1 MSDLL
6 ISIIVLILLCLIIL
20 FEFYKKLI
28 INNYF
33 NALCLRNSKLNNNA
47 MNLELIK
54 VRVGLSVFYYICIKV
69 LNEDKDSRELVY
81 LTQRMSEMVK
91 VYRPLAKLD
100 IYKKNYFLGEVSF
113 ENKIS
118 IEKFKH
124 ILCSYFNA
132 EIPAVDIGAKFVLYK
147 STTNIILRIPIG
159 IRDVIWKRRVNFF
172 RVLLDAS

>member
-6 ISIIVLILLCLIIL
+6 MSIIVLILLCLIVL
-20 FEFYKKLI
+20 FECYKKLI

-33 NALCLRNSKLNNNA
+33 NALCLINSKLNNNA
-47 MNLELIK
+47 KNLELIK

-69 LNEDKDSRELVY
+69 INKDKDSKELVY

-91 VYRPLAKLD
+91 ICRPLAKLD
-100 IYKKNYFLGEVSF
+100 IYKKNYLLGEVSF

-132 EIPAVDIGAKFVLYK
+132 EIPAVDIGAKVVLYK
-147 STTNIILRIPIG
+147 STTSITLRIPIG
-159 IRDVIWKRRVNFF
+159 LRDVLWKRRKNFF
-172 RVLLDAS
+172 RILLDAS